1 MAGNPIGMVFEL
13 SPTNKLPQTA
23 LKTVF
28 GVSATG
34 AAQIRYLLLVG
45 AVASGGGTLTANTQ
59 VVELVNPGDEDTLTG
74 GTGNE
79 LWRMVR
85 MARRADPYAKIKI
98 ATVSQTSTAAATAT
112 ITIGGSWTVASTGPL
127 RYRIGGVPIEVSVL
141 STDTATTVGDAI
153 VAAIT
158 ATPQCPVTASNST
171 GTVTLTAKSYGTR
184 GNDLIVWQDVTFKP
198 SGLTSTLAGG
208 SSVASGGVRFTS
220 GTATEDVS
228 TLFNTTLATED
239 FWTGAIAII
248 DATNL
253 GRMETALDTRCGAT
267 IRKFANLVFGSTK
280 AFASSTSLAQT
291 TLDNARCAMLDYEEG
306 ETPGE
311 EVAAWVAALRNM
323 MEQTNPNT
331 KYDGWAT
338 PFIPQEAASKRMI
351 ETRQIAAL
359 DVGLTP
365 LPTYRG
371 VVFLPRMITT
381 RSLLSSGAADDGTID
396 VGQARTPDVINE
408 EIGTLWQ
415 RYTDA
420 QDTTAHHT
428 LRNNP
433 APGEEADVP
442 AGVTYPKD
450 WQQQVQAYM
459 KGREQAGWVV
469 EVDTHPTVVNMN
481 PTASTPRFVQYTP
494 VIVAPQTHQ
503 LEGTIAQTKF
513 VAA

>member
-1 MAGNPIGMVFEL
+1 MPSNPIGMVFEL
-13 SPTNKLPQTA
+13 SPTNKLPQVA

-34 AAQIRYLLLVG
+34 AAKIRYLLLVG
-45 AVASGGGTLTANTQ
+45 ACASGGGTLTANTQ
-59 VVELVNPGDEDTLTG
+59 VVELVNPGDEDALTG

-85 MARRADPYAKIKI
+85 TARLADPYAKIKI
-98 ATVSQTSTAAATAT
+98 ATVSQTSTAAATAKVT
-112 ITIGGSWTVASTGPL
+112 FGGSWTAASSGPL
-127 RYRIGGVPIEVSVL
+127 LYRIGGCPIQVSIL
-141 STDTATTVGDAI
+141 STDTATTAGDAL

-158 ATPQCPVTASNST
+158 ASPACPVTAANNA
-171 GTVTLTAKSYGTR
+171 GEVTLTSKSYGTR
-184 GNDLIVWQDVTFKP
+184 GNDLILWQDVTFKP
-198 SGLTSTLAGG
+198 SGLTSTLSGG
-208 SSVASGGVRFTS
+208 SSVASGGVRFTG

-228 TLFNTTLATED
+228 TLFNTTLDMESL
-239 FWTGAIAII
+239 WTGAAAII

-253 GRMETALDTRCGAT
+253 ARMETALDTRCGPLK
-267 IRKFANLVFGSTK
+267 RRFANLVFGSTK

-291 TLDNARCAMLDYEEG
+291 TLDNARCMMLDGEEL

-311 EVAAWVAALRNM
+311 EMAAWVAALRNM
-323 MEQTNPNT
+323 LEQGNPNT
-331 KYDGWAT
+331 KYDGWPT
-338 PFIPQEAASKRMI
+338 PFVPQEASSKRMN
-351 ETRQIAAL
+351 ETRQVAAL

-365 LPTYRG
+365 LPTFNG
-371 VVFLPRMITT
+371 VVRMPRAITT
-381 RSLLSSGAADDGTID
+381 RSLNAAGAADDGTID

-408 EIGTLWQ
+408 EIGDRWNA
-415 RYTDA
+415 YTDA
-420 QDTTAHHT
+420 QDTTAHHH
-428 LRNNP
+428 LRANP
-433 APGEEADVP
+433 APGEEADIP

-459 KGREQAGWVV
+459 KSREGLGWVTG
-469 EVDTHPTVVNMN
+469 VDANPTVVNMH

-494 VIVAPQTHQ
+494 VIVTPQTHQ

>member
-1 MAGNPIGMVFEL
+1 MGNPIGMVFEL
-13 SPTNKLPQTA
+13 SPTNKLPQVA
-23 LKTVF
+23 LKSVF

-45 AVASGGGTLTANTQ
+45 ACASGGGTLTANTQ
-59 VVELVNPGDEDTLTG
+59 VKELVNPGDEEALTG

-79 LWRMVR
+79 LWRMVQ

-98 ATVSQTSTAAATAT
+98 ATVSQSSTAAATAT
-112 ITIGGSWTVASTGPL
+112 VTFGGSWTAASSGPL
-127 RYRIGGVPIEVSVL
+127 LYRIGGCPIQVSIL
-141 STDTATTVGDAI
+141 STDTATTAGDAL

-158 ATPQCPVTASNST
+158 ATPACPVTASNNA
-171 GTVTLTAKSYGTR
+171 GEVTLTAKSYGTR
-184 GNDLIVWQDVTFKP
+184 GNDLIVWQDVSLKP

-208 SSVASGGVRFTS
+208 ASVASGGVRFTG

-228 TLFNTTLATED
+228 TLFNTTLDMES
-239 FWTGAIAII
+239 FWTGAAAII

-253 GRMETALDTRCGAT
+253 ARMETALDTRCGPT
-267 IRKFANLVFGSTK
+267 KRRFANLVFGSTK

-291 TLDNARCAMLDYEEG
+291 TLDNVRTMMLDDEEG

-311 EVAAWVAALRNM
+311 EQAAFVAALRNA
-323 MEQTNPNT
+323 MEQENPNT
-331 KYDGWAT
+331 KFDFWPV
-338 PFIPQEAASKRMI
+338 PFVPQEAASKRKS

-365 LPTYRG
+365 VVTYNG
-371 VVFLPRMITT
+371 AVTIPRFITT
-381 RSLLSSGAADDGTID
+381 RSLNSAGAADDGTID

-408 EIGTLWQ
+408 EIGALWQ
-415 RYTDA
+415 GYTDA
-420 QDTTAHHT
+420 LDPRAHHH

-433 APGEEADVP
+433 APGEEADIP

-459 KGREQAGWVV
+459 KGREAAGWVT
-469 EVDTHPTVVNMN
+469 EVDSHPTVVNMH

-513 VAA
+513 VAT